1 MYTDLKKW
9 RSEIIKLKKTDK
21 KSKNSFQKQKASVY
35 RLIKQIKK
43 EFKLLWTDKF
53 NILLALVLPPLI
65 ILLIA
70 FTTSATSQVHPVDCI
85 IVSDDSVAVLNPND
99 LTESFQDNYT
109 LPYIQA
115 VNESIYL
122 NPIEPESLF
131 YNVSKDIYAMELARQ
146 YLKEAKIAII
156 IVIPNDFSE
165 FLTLGLPGMLNCIVD
180 ASQLLVIQDN
190 LNALQDSIKI
200 FTRNNNLTPQFQLY
214 DLEALSIPSNFNS
227 NFNFTV
233 TFILPLFSFGL
244 AMVLTILV
252 VVKEKPIARLLLTPV
267 QRPEILLSKYIT
279 YSAIL
284 TLQTLL
290 IIGTS
295 LTQGLYSAGSLI
307 DLFIAMFT
315 LGFTGIGFGLFIS
328 CFSKTKTEANQ
339 YFFMFFIVII
349 MLSGLFIPIE
359 SMPLYLQIFAWI
371 LPLSHANPMINGIL
385 TKGNSV
391 LGFHFYFLVGI
402 AVFLFILS
410 FIIFQRKQY
419 EA

>member
-1 MYTDLKKW
+1 
-9 RSEIIKLKKTDK
+9 
-21 KSKNSFQKQKASVY
+21 
-35 RLIKQIKK
+35 
-43 EFKLLWTDKF
+43 
-53 NILLALVLPPLI
+53 
-65 ILLIA
+65 
-70 FTTSATSQVHPVDCI
+70 
-85 IVSDDSVAVLNPND
+85 
-99 LTESFQDNYT
+99 
-109 LPYIQA
+109 
-115 VNESIYL
+115 L

-131 YNVSKDIYAMELARQ
+131 YNTSEDIYAMEKARE
-146 YLKEAKIAII
+146 YLKEGKIVII

-165 FLTLGLPGMLNCIVD
+165 MLSFGLPGMINCIVD
-180 ASQLLVIQDN
+180 ASKLLVIQDN
-190 LNALQDSIKI
+190 LNAIQDSVKI

-214 DLEALSIPSNFNS
+214 DLEALSIPSDFNS

-267 QRPEILLSKYIT
+267 QRHEILLSKYIT
-279 YSAIL
+279 YSIVL
-284 TLQTLL
+284 LIQTLL

-307 DLFIAMFT
+307 DLFIAIFA

-359 SMPLYLQIFAWI
+359 SMPIYLQIFAWI

-391 LGFHFYFLVGI
+391 LGFHFYFLLGI
-402 AVFLFILS
+402 ATFLLVLS